1 VAEIHLDPHVLSGL
15 QEVMESEY
23 PKLLDTFLDDS
34 QKRVEAL
41 RKARD
46 DAKALGRIAHSFKG
60 SSGNLGAV
68 RLAQLCQ
75 RLEVESAEAVTDLGA
90 LVDQIDHEFALVR
103 PLYESERQR
112 FEPRGLKTWPDSCSS
127 S

>member
-1 VAEIHLDPHVLSGL
+1 L
-15 QEVMESEY
+15 QEVMEGEY
-23 PKLLDTFLDDS
+23 PKLLETFLDDS
-34 QKRVEAL
+34 QKRIEAL
-41 RKARD
+41 RTARD

-75 RLEVESAEAVTDLGA
+75 RLELESGEPTANLEA
-90 LVDQIDHEFALVR
+90 LVDQIDHEFALVK

-112 FEPRGLKTWPDSCSS
+112 YQV
-127 S
+127 

>member
-1 VAEIHLDPHVLSGL
+1 MVDIHLDPAVLSDL

-23 PKLLDTFLDDS
+23 PKLLETFLDDS

-68 RLAQLCQ
+68 RLEQLCQ
-75 RLEVESAEAVTDLGA
+75 RLEAESAGATADLGA
-90 LVDQIDHEFALVR
+90 LVDQIDQEFAFVR
-103 PLYESERQR
+103 PLYESERLR
-112 FEPRGLKTWPDSCSS
+112 FRL
-127 S
+127 

>member
-1 VAEIHLDPHVLSGL
+1 VAEIHLDPDVLTGL
-15 QEVMESEY
+15 QEVMEGEY

-41 RKARD
+41 RRARD

-68 RLAQLCQ
+68 RLAELCQ
-75 RLEVESAEAVTDLGA
+75 LLEDKSAKHVVADLA
-90 LVDQIDHEFALVR
+90 QLVDEIDHEFALVR
-103 PLYESERQR
+103 PLYEHERGR
-112 FEPRGLKTWPDSCSS
+112 FQL
-127 S
+127 

>member
-1 VAEIHLDPHVLSGL
+1 MAEIHLDPEVLSGL
-15 QEVMESEY
+15 QDVMESEY

-41 RKARD
+41 RKAGD

-75 RLEVESAEAVTDLGA
+75 RLEAESVGPASNLGA
-90 LVDQIDHEFALVR
+90 LVDQIDHEFALVK

-112 FEPRGLKTWPDSCSS
+112 FSI
-127 S
+127 

>member
-1 VAEIHLDPHVLSGL
+1 MVYLHLDPQVLSGL
-15 QEVMESEY
+15 QEVMEGEY

-75 RLEVESAEAVTDLGA
+75 RLEVESVESAVGDLGA
-90 LVDQIDHEFALVR
+90 LVDQIDREFALVK

-112 FEPRGLKTWPDSCSS
+112 FQV
-127 S
+127 

>member
-1 VAEIHLDPHVLSGL
+1 MADIHLDPTVLSDL
-15 QEVMESEY
+15 QEVMEGEY
-23 PKLLDTFLDDS
+23 PKLLDTFLHDS
-34 QKRVEAL
+34 QERVTAL

-60 SSGNLGAV
+60 SSGNLGAL
-68 RLAQLCQ
+68 RLAQLCE
-75 RLEVESAEAVTDLGA
+75 RLESESVEPASDLGA

-112 FEPRGLKTWPDSCSS
+112 FSL
-127 S
+127 

>member
-1 VAEIHLDPHVLSGL
+1 MLEIHLDPDVLTGL

-34 QKRVEAL
+34 QKRIDAL
-41 RKARD
+41 RKSRG

-75 RLEVESAEAVTDLGA
+75 RLEVESVELSADLGA

-103 PLYESERQR
+103 PLY
-112 FEPRGLKTWPDSCSS
+112 
-127 S
+127 

>member
-1 VAEIHLDPHVLSGL
+1 MAEIHLDPEVLSGL
-15 QEVMESEY
+15 QDVMESEY
-23 PKLLDTFLDDS
+23 PTLLETFLHDS
-34 QKRVEAL
+34 QARVEAL
-41 RKARD
+41 RNARD

-75 RLEVESAEAVTDLGA
+75 RLEAESVGPASNLGA
-90 LVDQIDHEFALVR
+90 LVDQIEHEFALVK

-112 FEPRGLKTWPDSCSS
+112 FSI
-127 S
+127 

>member
-1 VAEIHLDPHVLSGL
+1 MAEVHLDPEVLSGL

-23 PKLLDTFLDDS
+23 PTLLKTFLDDS
-34 QKRVEAL
+34 QNRVEEL
-41 RKARD
+41 RKARA

-75 RLEVESAEAVTDLGA
+75 LLEAEAVEAASDLGA
-90 LVDQIDHEFALVR
+90 LVDQIDHEFALVK
-103 PLYESERQR
+103 PLYESERER
-112 FEPRGLKTWPDSCSS
+112 FSL
-127 S
+127 

>member
-1 VAEIHLDPHVLSGL
+1 VVDLHLDPQVLSGL
-15 QEVMESEY
+15 QEVMEGEY
-23 PKLLDTFLDDS
+23 PKWRDTFLDES

-75 RLEVESAEAVTDLGA
+75 RLEVESVESAVGDLGE
-90 LVDQIDHEFALVR
+90 LVDQIDREFALVK

-112 FEPRGLKTWPDSCSS
+112 FQV
-127 S
+127 

>member
-1 VAEIHLDPHVLSGL
+1 MVDVHLDPVVLSGL

-34 QKRVEAL
+34 QKRIEAL
-41 RKARD
+41 RQSRG

-68 RLAQLCQ
+68 RLAHLCQ
-75 RLEVESAEAVTDLGA
+75 RLEAESAEAAGDLEA
-90 LVDQIDHEFALVR
+90 LVDQIDLEFALVK

-112 FEPRGLKTWPDSCSS
+112 FQM
-127 S
+127 

>member
-1 VAEIHLDPHVLSGL
+1 MVVDIHLDSQVLSGL
-15 QEVMESEY
+15 QEVMEGDY

-75 RLEVESAEAVTDLGA
+75 RLESESAEAAADLGA
-90 LVDQIDHEFALVR
+90 LVDQIDHEFALVK
-103 PLYESERQR
+103 PMYESERQR
-112 FEPRGLKTWPDSCSS
+112 FSL
-127 S
+127 

>member
-1 VAEIHLDPHVLSGL
+1 MVDLHLDPEVLSGL
-15 QEVMESEY
+15 QEVMEGEY

-75 RLEVESAEAVTDLGA
+75 RLEVESVESNADLGA
-90 LVDQIDHEFALVR
+90 LVDQIDHEFALVK
-103 PLYESERQR
+103 PLYETERQR
-112 FEPRGLKTWPDSCSS
+112 FQI
-127 S
+127 

>member
-1 VAEIHLDPHVLSGL
+1 MLEIHLDPDVLTGL

-34 QKRVEAL
+34 QKRIDAL
-41 RKARD
+41 RKSRG

-75 RLEVESAEAVTDLGA
+75 RLEVESVELSADLGA
-90 LVDQIDHEFALVR
+90 LVDQIDHEFALLR

-112 FEPRGLKTWPDSCSS
+112 FQL
-127 S
+127 

>member
-1 VAEIHLDPHVLSGL
+1 MDLDVLSGL
-15 QEVMESEY
+15 QEVMEGEY

-34 QKRVEAL
+34 QKRIEAL
-41 RKARD
+41 RQARD

-75 RLEVESAEAVTDLGA
+75 RLEVESVEAVADLGA
-90 LVDQIDHEFALVR
+90 LVDQIDDEFALVK
-103 PLYESERQR
+103 PMYESERQR
-112 FEPRGLKTWPDSCSS
+112 FQI
-127 S
+127 

>member
-1 VAEIHLDPHVLSGL
+1 MDPDVLSGL
-15 QEVMESEY
+15 QEVMEGEY

-41 RKARD
+41 RRARD

-75 RLEVESAEAVTDLGA
+75 LLEAESVEAASDLGG
-90 LVDQIDHEFALVR
+90 LVDQIDREFALVR
-103 PLYESERQR
+103 PLYEHERQR
-112 FEPRGLKTWPDSCSS
+112 FQL
-127 S
+127 

>member
-1 VAEIHLDPHVLSGL
+1 MVDIHLAPQVLSGL
-15 QEVMESEY
+15 QEVMEGEY

-46 DAKALGRIAHSFKG
+46 DAKELGQIAHSFKG

-68 RLAQLCQ
+68 RLAHLCQ
-75 RLEVESAEAVTDLGA
+75 RLESESVEAAADLGA
-90 LVDQIDHEFALVR
+90 LVDQIDREFALVR
-103 PLYESERQR
+103 PMYELEREW
-112 FEPRGLKTWPDSCSS
+112 FGV
-127 S
+127 

>member
-1 VAEIHLDPHVLSGL
+1 MAEIHLDPEVLSGL
-15 QEVMESEY
+15 QDVMEDEY
-23 PKLLDTFLDDS
+23 PKLLETFLDDS

-75 RLEVESAEAVTDLGA
+75 RLEVESVGAAADLGA
-90 LVDQIDHEFALVR
+90 LVDQIDSEFALVR

-112 FEPRGLKTWPDSCSS
+112 FGV
-127 S
+127 

>member
-1 VAEIHLDPHVLSGL
+1 MVDIHLDPAVLSGL
-15 QEVMESEY
+15 QEVMEGEY

-46 DAKALGRIAHSFKG
+46 DAKALARIAHSFKG

-68 RLAQLCQ
+68 RLAHLCQ
-75 RLEVESAEAVTDLGA
+75 RLEVESVEAAADLGA
-90 LVDQIDHEFALVR
+90 LVDQIDHEFALVK

-112 FEPRGLKTWPDSCSS
+112 FQL
-127 S
+127 

>member
-1 VAEIHLDPHVLSGL
+1 
-15 QEVMESEY
+15 MEGEY

-75 RLEVESAEAVTDLGA
+75 RLEVESVGAEVRDLGA
-90 LVDQIDHEFALVR
+90 LVDQIVREFALVK
-103 PLYESERQR
+103 PLYETERQR
-112 FEPRGLKTWPDSCSS
+112 FQI
-127 S
+127 

>member
-1 VAEIHLDPHVLSGL
+1 MAEIHLDPDVLTGL
-15 QEVMESEY
+15 QEVMEGEY

-41 RKARD
+41 RRARD

-75 RLEVESAEAVTDLGA
+75 RLESESVEAASDLGA

-103 PLYESERQR
+103 PMYELERER
-112 FEPRGLKTWPDSCSS
+112 FGV
-127 S
+127 

>member
-1 VAEIHLDPHVLSGL
+1 MAEIHLDPEVLSGL
-15 QEVMESEY
+15 QDVMEDEY
-23 PKLLDTFLDDS
+23 PKLLETFLDDS

-75 RLEVESAEAVTDLGA
+75 RLEIESVGAAADLGA
-90 LVDQIDHEFALVR
+90 LVDQIDSEFALIR

-112 FEPRGLKTWPDSCSS
+112 FGV
-127 S
+127 

>member
-1 VAEIHLDPHVLSGL
+1 VVDLHLDPEVLSGL
-15 QEVMESEY
+15 QEVMEGEY

-46 DAKALGRIAHSFKG
+46 DATALGRIAHSFKG

-75 RLEVESAEAVTDLGA
+75 RLEVESVESNADLGA
-90 LVDQIDHEFALVR
+90 LVDQIDHEFALVK
-103 PLYESERQR
+103 PLYETERQR
-112 FEPRGLKTWPDSCSS
+112 FQI
-127 S
+127 

>member
-1 VAEIHLDPHVLSGL
+1 MAEIHMDLDVLSGL
-15 QEVMESEY
+15 QEVMEGEY

-34 QKRVEAL
+34 QKRIEAL
-41 RKARD
+41 RQARD

-75 RLEVESAEAVTDLGA
+75 RLEVESVEAVADLGA
-90 LVDQIDHEFALVR
+90 LVDQIDDEFALVK
-103 PLYESERQR
+103 PMYESERQR
-112 FEPRGLKTWPDSCSS
+112 FQI
-127 S
+127 

>member
-1 VAEIHLDPHVLSGL
+1 MLEIHLDPDVLTGL

-23 PKLLDTFLDDS
+23 PKLLETFLDDS
-34 QKRVEAL
+34 QKRIDAL
-41 RKARD
+41 RKSRG

-75 RLEVESAEAVTDLGA
+75 RLEVESVELSADLGA

-112 FEPRGLKTWPDSCSS
+112 FQL
-127 S
+127 

>member
-1 VAEIHLDPHVLSGL
+1 
-15 QEVMESEY
+15 MEGEY

-75 RLEVESAEAVTDLGA
+75 RLEVESVESNADLGS

-112 FEPRGLKTWPDSCSS
+112 FQV
-127 S
+127 

>member
-1 VAEIHLDPHVLSGL
+1 MLEIHLDPDVLTGL

-34 QKRVEAL
+34 QKRIDAL
-41 RKARD
+41 RKSRG

-75 RLEVESAEAVTDLGA
+75 RLEAESVELTADLGA

-112 FEPRGLKTWPDSCSS
+112 FGL
-127 S
+127 

>member
-1 VAEIHLDPHVLSGL
+1 MAEVHLDPDVLSGL
-15 QEVMESEY
+15 QDVMEGEY

-34 QKRVEAL
+34 QKRIEAL
-41 RKARD
+41 RKAGA

-75 RLEVESAEAVTDLGA
+75 LLEAEAVQAASDLGA
-90 LVDQIDHEFALVR
+90 LVDQIDHEFALVK
-103 PLYESERQR
+103 PLYESERER
-112 FEPRGLKTWPDSCSS
+112 FSL
-127 S
+127 

>member
-1 VAEIHLDPHVLSGL
+1 MVDIHLDPQVLSGL
-15 QEVMESEY
+15 QEVMEGEY

-41 RKARD
+41 RKSRD

-68 RLAQLCQ
+68 RLAQLCE
-75 RLEVESAEAVTDLGA
+75 RLETESVEAAADLGA
-90 LVDQIDHEFALVR
+90 LVDQIDREFTVVR
-103 PLYESERQR
+103 SMYELERQR
-112 FEPRGLKTWPDSCSS
+112 FGV
-127 S
+127 

>member
-1 VAEIHLDPHVLSGL
+1 MLEIHLDPDVLSGL

-34 QKRVEAL
+34 QKRVEEL

-68 RLAQLCQ
+68 RLAELCR
-75 RLEVESAEAVTDLGA
+75 RLEDGSAEPFRVDLGE
-90 LVDQIDHEFALVR
+90 LVDEIDQEFALVR
-103 PLYESERQR
+103 PLYEHERQR
-112 FEPRGLKTWPDSCSS
+112 FQL
-127 S
+127 

>member
-1 VAEIHLDPHVLSGL
+1 MVDIHLDPQVLSGL
-15 QEVMESEY
+15 QEVMEGEY

-41 RKARD
+41 RKSRD

-68 RLAQLCQ
+68 RLAQLCE
-75 RLEVESAEAVTDLGA
+75 RLETESVEAAADLGA
-90 LVDQIDHEFALVR
+90 LVDQIDREFAVVR
-103 PLYESERQR
+103 SMYESERQR
-112 FEPRGLKTWPDSCSS
+112 FGV
-127 S
+127 